1 MAELQVP
8 SRVVSGHGLSIALP
22 AGWEARIA
30 LTADG
35 SPGATRNPVL
45 HAASIALPEVRGDFG
60 GGVVERMGPA
70 DLFIAVIEYD
80 REACATALFSTVG
93 FPRALTGSQFQKNT
107 LQRGVAGQAGAQ
119 WFCQVGGRA
128 LCLYVVVG
136 AHADRFR
143 LATSASRVVQTIH
156 VA

>member
-1 MAELQVP
+1 MPDLQVP
-8 SRVVSGHGLSIALP
+8 PRVVSGHGLSISLP
-22 AGWEARIA
+22 SGWEARIS

-35 SPGATRNPVL
+35 APGATRNPVL
-45 HAASIALPEVRGDFG
+45 HAASTALPEVRGDFG
-60 GGVVERMGPA
+60 SGVVERLGST

-80 REACATALFSTVG
+80 REACATPLFSTVG

-119 WFCQVGGRA
+119 WFCQIGGRA

-143 LATSASRVVQTIH
+143 LATAAARVVQTIR
-156 VA
+156 VD